1 MGYEEDVERIQE
13 LFLGGRKEEA
23 IASVPLAL
31 VEDVALVGP
40 EDKIREDLERWRE
53 TCITTLLVAGAPHQ
67 MRQIA
72 DLVRG

>member
-1 MGYEEDVERIQE
+1 M
-13 LFLGGRKEEA
+13 
-23 IASVPLAL
+23 PLAL

-53 TCITTLLVAGAPHQ
+53 TCITTLLVAAAPHQ